1 MTSLWSLYKTP
12 WCKRDRIAWKLVCG
26 VVLTSSL
33 VGATGAWAA
42 QVSPSALSFSAV
54 QGGVAPTPQTVNY
67 SKSGKREKSWTA
79 SANQAWVSMTPLSGT
94 IATETDPITISVN
107 TTGLTAGTHTAT
119 VTIQLQGTRAQE
131 YTTLPITV
139 VISGGSTG
147 TPLINV
153 TPTSLSFSGV
163 VGEPNPAGQTIAI
176 ANSGGG
182 TLSWTASDDAGW
194 LSLTPVAGTNG
205 GTVSAAI
212 TVGGLAAGTY
222 TGSITISET
231 GGGTK
236 NVPVTLVLTAPA
248 TGSVTLSWLANEEA
262 DLAGYKIY
270 RGTVSG
276 NYGSPIAVLDKGVT
290 SHTLSALESG
300 TTYFFVITAYDDS
313 GNESA
318 YSNEVS
324 KSIY

>member
-1 MTSLWSLYKTP
+1 MTSPWSLSKTLWSKYD
-12 WCKRDRIAWKLVCG
+12 CIVWKFICL
-26 VVLTSSL
+26 LTMASSL
-33 VGATGAWAA
+33 AGATGAWAA
-42 QVSPSALSFSAV
+42 QVSPSALSFSAT
-54 QGGVAPTPQTVNY
+54 QGGAVPAPQTVNY
-67 SKSGKREKSWTA
+67 SKSGKRAKNWTA
-79 SANQAWVSMTPLSGT
+79 STNQAWVSMTPLSGT

-107 TTGLTAGTHTAT
+107 TTGLTAGTYTAA
-119 VTIQLQGTRAQE
+119 VTIQLQGTRTQE

-147 TPLINV
+147 TPLIYV
-153 TPTSLSFSGV
+153 TPVSLSFSGT
-163 VGEPNPAGQTIAI
+163 VGGPNPTGQTIAI

-194 LSLTPVAGTNG
+194 LSLTPVAGTNS

-222 TGSITISET
+222 NGSITISEI

-248 TGSVTLSWLANEEA
+248 NGSVTLSWSANTEE

-276 NYGSPIAVLDKGVT
+276 SYGSPIAVLDKGAI
-290 SHTLSALESG
+290 SHTVSSLESG

-324 KSIY
+324 KSVY